1 MHHAHVFRHILDAA
15 AESSSDSRDICRNS
29 TTGAT
34 GEGSNC
40 DSNGRASSDG
50 AYDGVSG
57 SRKLKRMGRKAGGGA
72 EYARHGDGDGGKMSY
87 SSDWHSKR
95 GQEWKDFGM
104 EMKIGDFLEYDK
116 GSHKAYCGEG
126 RGVRVVCARGK
137 GFMGVRRWSEAGA
150 Q

>member
-1 MHHAHVFRHILDAA
+1 
-15 AESSSDSRDICRNS
+15 
-29 TTGAT
+29 
-34 GEGSNC
+34 
-40 DSNGRASSDG
+40 
-50 AYDGVSG
+50 
-57 SRKLKRMGRKAGGGA
+57 MGRKAGGGA
-72 EYARHGDGDGGKMSY
+72 EYARHGDGDGGKMSYDGDGAKMSY